1 MGHAVTDSELLAASQ
16 RGEHAAFG
24 QLVIKYQAL
33 VCAVSF
39 SGTRDEGLAEDVAQ
53 EAFVAAWR
61 NLNQLRETSRFRSW
75 LCGIARNLARKAKR
89 RAQREIPDD
98 TLADTALSTAAS
110 PFDRASEAQNTQQ
123 VADALTRIPAL
134 YREALV
140 LYYQQERSVR
150 DLAEMLDISE
160 AAALQRLSRGRS
172 YLAQHINATVEQSL
186 ERTRP
191 RRDVASR
198 VMAAIAP
205 VALPLPHAPPHTA
218 GSTMIKFALGISAA
232 LAATGTT
239 VWLLASPPSRQTPPV
254 ATQTAVPTYR
264 VAAQPPS
271 LPAAPG
277 PAPSTLELPPLSP
290 EQTQAQL
297 DFLLAGS
304 RRIEPAMLAS
314 TKLYQGISRG
324 PADAPIV
331 IVVFMDLEC
340 HYCGKVLATIDQLWE
355 EFPDKL
361 RLVIKQF
368 PLPQHAHAEL
378 AAEAS
383 LAAEAQGK
391 YWEFH
396 DVVLASQDSLSPTS
410 FHQFAA
416 QLGLDTARFDADI
429 ASKRFAAAV
438 QADKQIARTLQ
449 VAATPSFVI
458 NGLLFAGAWQV
469 SAFRAMIERELQQV
483 QAAQPAR

>member
-39 SGTRDEGLAEDVAQ
+39 SGTRDESLAEDVTQ

-75 LCGIARNLARKAKR
+75 VCGIARNLARKAKR
-89 RAQREIPDD
+89 RAQRETPDD
-98 TLADTALSTAAS
+98 TIADTALSTAAS
-110 PFDRASEAQNTQQ
+110 PFDRASDAQNTQQ
-123 VADALTRIPAL
+123 VRGALTRIPAR

-150 DLAEMLDISE
+150 DLAEILEISE

-191 RRDVASR
+191 RRDVAAR
-198 VMAAIAP
+198 VLAAIAP
-205 VALPLPHAPPHTA
+205 VALPLPHAPPLTS

-232 LAATGTT
+232 LAVTATS
-239 VWLLASPPSRQTPPV
+239 VWLLASAQSHEAPPV
-254 ATQTAVPTYR
+254 ASQTALPQYR
-264 VAAQPPS
+264 ESAPPPS
-271 LPAAPG
+271 LPTAQG
-277 PAPSTLELPPLSP
+277 PAPSRLALPPLSP
-290 EQTQAQL
+290 EQAQEQL
-297 DFLLAGS
+297 DYLLAGS
-304 RRIEPAMLAS
+304 QRIEPAMLAR
-314 TKLYQGISRG
+314 TKLYQGIARG
-324 PADAPIV
+324 PADAPVV

-340 HYCGKVLATIDQLWE
+340 PYCGKVLATIDQLWE
-355 EFPDKL
+355 EFPDKI

-368 PLPQHAHAEL
+368 PLPQHANAEL

-391 YWEFH
+391 YWEYH
-396 DVVLASQDSLSPTS
+396 DLILASQDSLSPAS
-410 FHQFAA
+410 FHGFAA
-416 QLGLDTARFDADI
+416 QLGLDTARFDADM
-429 ASKRFAAAV
+429 AANRFAAAV
-438 QADKQIARTLQ
+438 QADKQTALSLQ

-458 NGLLFAGAWQV
+458 NGVLFAGAWQV

-483 QAAQPAR
+483 QVDQATR

>member
-61 NLNQLRETSRFRSW
+61 NLDQLRETSRFRSW
-75 LCGIARNLARKAKR
+75 LCGIARNLARQAKR
-89 RAQREIPDD
+89 RAQRETPDD
-98 TLADTALSTAAS
+98 TIADTALATAAS
-110 PFDRASEAQNTQQ
+110 PFDRASAAQHTQQ
-123 VADALTRIPAL
+123 VRCALTRIPAL

-150 DLAEMLDISE
+150 DLAEILDISE

-191 RRDVASR
+191 RRDLAAGVL
-198 VMAAIAP
+198 AAIAP
-205 VALPLPHAPPHTA
+205 VGLPLPHAPPLA
-218 GSTMIKFALGISAA
+218 SGATMLKFALGISAA

-239 VWLLASPPSRQTPPV
+239 AWLLASAPSRQAPPK
-254 ATQTAVPTYR
+254 ATQIAAPPYR
-264 VAAQPPS
+264 VAAPPPS
-271 LPAAPG
+271 LPAPPE
-277 PAPSTLELPPLSP
+277 PAPLTLELPPLSP
-290 EQTQAQL
+290 AQVQEQL
-297 DFLLAGS
+297 DYLLASS
-304 RRIEPAMLAS
+304 RRIEPTMLAR
-314 TKLYQGISRG
+314 TKLYQGVSRG
-324 PADAPIV
+324 PADAPVV

-340 HYCGKVLATIDQLWE
+340 QYCGKILATIDQLWE

-396 DVVLASQDSLSPTS
+396 DLILASQD
-410 FHQFAA
+410 
-416 QLGLDTARFDADI
+416 
-429 ASKRFAAAV
+429 
-438 QADKQIARTLQ
+438 
-449 VAATPSFVI
+449 
-458 NGLLFAGAWQV
+458 
-469 SAFRAMIERELQQV
+469 
-483 QAAQPAR
+483 